1 LAAPKKCL
9 VSRGNNE
16 GASQMIENITL
27 KYSDKFVSLLK
38 LQDEIKSIHPL
49 LNEHFPI
56 VIVENKQLNIF
67 EYEKGEY
74 VLSCIEPDLMNMP
87 TGIRAAFPLEC
98 LQNKA
103 VVIVSGEVFDT
114 LSEQVIVFHEFVHC
128 YQFHTCELQLRKQI
142 ELAKRSVN
150 TEDYSW
156 ELNYPFPYENKQ
168 YIELTRTLFD
178 SLDKKDGKLIGLTR
192 RKLKENLTAEQVEYM
207 VWQEW
212 KEGFA
217 RYIENRIKHHLAI
230 DQNQGGRDEPYRR
243 TTFYETGSQLID
255 YIVGAS
261 PSSLEKIEELYD
273 ALKDDRY
280 FVGM

>member
-1 LAAPKKCL
+1 MK
-9 VSRGNNE
+9 
-16 GASQMIENITL
+16 ENITL
-27 KYSDKFVSLLK
+27 KYSDKFASLLK

-49 LNEHFPI
+49 LKEHFPI
-56 VIVENKQLNIF
+56 AIVENKKLHIF

-74 VLSCIEPDLMNMP
+74 FLSFIEPDTMNMP

-98 LQNKA
+98 LQNKS

-114 LSEQVIVFHEFVHC
+114 FSEQVIVFHEFVHC
-128 YQFHTCELQLRKQI
+128 YQFHTCEIQLRKQI

-156 ELNYPFPYENKQ
+156 ELNYPFPYANKKF
-168 YIELTRTLFD
+168 IELTRTLFD
-178 SLDKKDGKLIGLTR
+178 SLEKKDGNLIGLTR
-192 RKLKENLTAEQVEYM
+192 RKLKESLTTEQVEYM

-217 RYIENRIKHHLAI
+217 RYIENRIKHHLGI
-230 DQNQGGRDEPYRR
+230 DKNHGGRDEPYRR

-255 YIVGAS
+255 FIVEAS
-261 PSSLEKIEELYD
+261 PSSLEKIEELYY
-273 ALKDDRY
+273 ALNNDQY
-280 FVGM
+280 FVGA